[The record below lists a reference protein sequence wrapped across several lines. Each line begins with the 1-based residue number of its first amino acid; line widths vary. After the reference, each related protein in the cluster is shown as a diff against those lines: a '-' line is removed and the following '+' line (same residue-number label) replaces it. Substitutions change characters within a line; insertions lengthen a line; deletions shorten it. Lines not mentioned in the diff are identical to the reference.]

1 MERLDEK
8 RVFFLVCI
16 LLVFMTVAYSLLI
29 HFPFREEAAEIRRET
44 DLVSKEV
51 ISIENFTNKHVNL
64 KEYAEDVGKRHERAE
79 RALPGELKQS
89 DVIGMLQRNALR
101 YQIQLVS
108 VSPGQIKKESS
119 LMVLPIQIKLN
130 CDYFQLLDFLQ
141 SLQEEER
148 FIKLDKLCARTVDNR
163 LSFEIEAAVYAM
175 EDSGQA
181 E

>member
-8 RVFFLVCI
+8 RVFVLVCFLWFSLTIAFAFLVH
-16 LLVFMTVAYSLLI
+16 LPLM
-29 HFPFREEAAEIRRET
+29 EEVEEIRRET
-44 DLVSKEV
+44 GLVSQEV

-64 KEYAEDVGKRHERAE
+64 KEYAEDIGKQHERAE
-79 RALPGELKQS
+79 KALPSELEQS
-89 DVIGMLQRNALR
+89 AVIGMLQRNALR
-101 YQIQLVS
+101 HQIRLVS
-108 VSPGQIKKESS
+108 VSPGQIKKESR

-148 FIKLDKLCARTVDNR
+148 FMKLDQLCVRTIDDR

-175 EDSGQA
+175 E
-181 E
+181 EVLNE